1 MFEGLHR
8 CLTTYRRKIIQK
20 LVQCLPSFQAVQ
32 QILEGDASP
41 RNTGVPPST
50 LGSLV
55 ITLFRMAL
63 YALG

>member
-41 RNTGVPPST
+41 PKHWCAPEHTSASSR
-50 LGSLV
+50 
-55 ITLFRMAL
+55 
-63 YALG
+63 